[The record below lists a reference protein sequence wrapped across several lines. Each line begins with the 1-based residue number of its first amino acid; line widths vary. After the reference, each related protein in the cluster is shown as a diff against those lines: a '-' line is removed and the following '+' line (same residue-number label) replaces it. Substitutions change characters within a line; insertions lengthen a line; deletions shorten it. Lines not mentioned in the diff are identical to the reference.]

1 MPQITKSAWP
11 NNGPCMASLAYHR
24 HRQPCS
30 ARSWHFVGLPFF
42 GKLLARGI
50 GPLMDLAGLA
60 ILGDSLAKDIGPFMD
75 IAWLVVLGESLVN
88 DIGPF
93 MDLAW
98 LPFLGYHWLKTLA
111 H

>member
-1 MPQITKSAWP
+1 
-11 NNGPCMASLAYHR
+11 MASLAFQR

-30 ARSWHFVGLPFF
+30 AHSWHLVGLPFL
-42 GKLLARGI
+42 GKL
-50 GPLMDLAGLA
+50 
-60 ILGDSLAKDIGPFMD
+60 LAKDIGPFMD
-75 IAWLVVLGESLVN
+75 LAWPDFLGVLLANDIGPSMALARLAILGESLAWN
-88 DIGPF
+88 IGPF